1 MGIKVAKSVKKVAK
15 KTAKKTSTKKM
26 TKSLKTRMCNTVITR
41 TIYIIKTIN
50 YVVSQKRKALAKIA
64 TSRRCRRAPGSGLPA
79 AGAQGAECSPSGCYS
94 PGECGRPRAACQR
107 RSDAADQGGCP
118 PCPGS

>member
-1 MGIKVAKSVKKVAK
+1 MVKKAKKMIKVAKSVKKVAK

-64 TSRRCRRAPGSGLPA
+64 RKVAVARKLTMKKVLKTKTSPKVMIKIMKARKAN
-79 AGAQGAECSPSGCYS
+79 
-94 PGECGRPRAACQR
+94 
-107 RSDAADQGGCP
+107 
-118 PCPGS
+118 